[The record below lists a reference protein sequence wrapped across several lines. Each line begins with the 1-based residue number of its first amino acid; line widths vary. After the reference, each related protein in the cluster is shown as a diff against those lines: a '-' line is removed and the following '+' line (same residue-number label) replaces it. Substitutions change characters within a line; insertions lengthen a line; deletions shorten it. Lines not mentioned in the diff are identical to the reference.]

1 MPDNDARRYLRPV
14 PTRYGRLGRIFG
26 VGDPLPIDP
35 DLAPDDP
42 STPGSTHR
50 PATFGIHRTDPR
62 VLGWIAIGGFAGT
75 LARYGVVVAFPT
87 ASGVFPW
94 TTFTINTSGA
104 FLLGLVLTVI
114 LERRPQAPRFIR
126 PLACV
131 GFLGAWTTMST
142 LALECDLL
150 TKDRHAIVAV
160 TYLVATLVSGITAA
174 ALGLAIGRPHGER
187 Q

>member
-1 MPDNDARRYLRPV
+1 VPDPDARRYLRQA
-14 PTRYGRLGRIFG
+14 PTRYGRLGRMLG

-42 STPGSTHR
+42 STPGARHK
-50 PATFGIHRTDPR
+50 PATVGIHRRDPR

-75 LARYGVVVAFPT
+75 LARYGVVLAFPT
-87 ASGVFPW
+87 ASSAFPW

-114 LERRPQAPRFIR
+114 LERRPHAPRFIR
-126 PLACV
+126 PLACI

-142 LALECDLL
+142 LALESDLL
-150 TKDRHAIVAV
+150 AKDHHAIVAV